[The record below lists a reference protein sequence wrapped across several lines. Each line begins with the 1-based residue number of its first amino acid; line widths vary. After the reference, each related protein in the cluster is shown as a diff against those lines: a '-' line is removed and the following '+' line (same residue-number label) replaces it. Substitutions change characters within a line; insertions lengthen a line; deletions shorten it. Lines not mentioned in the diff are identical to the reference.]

1 MSESHCFW
9 RQGTFGLYLYYMKN
23 KTYTLRH
30 LPARKNALLVSC
42 MDLRLIDNIVKF
54 MEHDNMTNRYDQYIA
69 AGAALGIEKNKN
81 WRQSFF
87 DHLKLACDLHHIH
100 DVYILEHRNCG
111 AYKEFLGKE
120 GEFGTSDKEQKR
132 EETSHKKQAIKLKKD
147 VEKWAKE
154 NNYNLTVQT
163 FLMDLRGGVEFLG

>member
-1 MSESHCFW
+1 MS
-9 RQGTFGLYLYYMKN
+9 
-23 KTYTLRH
+23 YTLQH

-54 MEHDNMTNRYDQYIA
+54 MEADNMTNRYDQYIA
-69 AGAALGIEKNKN
+69 AGCSLGIEKNAN

-111 AYKEFLGKE
+111 AYKEFLGKD
-120 GEFGTSDKEQKR
+120 GDFGVSTSEQKR
-132 EETSHKKQAIKLKKD
+132 EFTTHKKYADQLKKD
-147 VEKWAKE
+147 IQKWAKE
-154 NNYNLTVQT
+154 NKYDLTVQN
-163 FLMDLRGGVEFLG
+163 FLMDLRGHVGVLK